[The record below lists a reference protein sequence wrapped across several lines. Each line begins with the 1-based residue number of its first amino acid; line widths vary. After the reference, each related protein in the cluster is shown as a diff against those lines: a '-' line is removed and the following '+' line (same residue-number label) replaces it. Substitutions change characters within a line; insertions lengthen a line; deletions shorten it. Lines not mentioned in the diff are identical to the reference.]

1 MREKRYYKGMKGT
14 QGKDKERNDKV
25 KSSTGGTS
33 SETINQ
39 TINQTIERNKT
50 MNNQIKLK
58 DGETLT
64 WAIYE
69 NGSGVLSL
77 VIFAETVSNARPV
90 AAVFDVLPDNVLPA
104 LDDLDM
110 IDMWQGVNYDVAD
123 IHRFLEDEA
132 ARPVAYTQVPRTGE
146 MDTIMEIERMGY
158 AARKAFNIAEE

>member
-1 MREKRYYKGMKGT
+1 MREKRYYKDMKGT
-14 QGKDKERNDKV
+14 QGKEEERNDKV
-25 KSSTGGTS
+25 KSSTGGTT
-33 SETINQ
+33 SE

-50 MNNQIKLK
+50 MSNQINLMA
-58 DGETLT
+58 GETLT
-64 WAIYE
+64 WAVYE

-90 AAVFDVLPDNVLPA
+90 AGVFDILPDNVLPA

-123 IHRFLEDEA
+123 IHRFLRDEA

-146 MDTIMEIERMGY
+146 VETIMEIERMGY
-158 AARKAFNIAEE
+158 AARKAFNIADE

>member
-1 MREKRYYKGMKGT
+1 M
-14 QGKDKERNDKV
+14 
-25 KSSTGGTS
+25 S
-33 SETINQ
+33 
-39 TINQTIERNKT
+39 
-50 MNNQIKLK
+50 NQINMK

-64 WAIYE
+64 WAVYE

-90 AAVFDVLPDNVLPA
+90 AGVFDILPDNVLPA

-146 MDTIMEIERMGY
+146 METIMEEERMGY
-158 AARKAFNIAEE
+158 AARKAFNIADE